1 MFYEIYSS
9 FKVKTVN
16 LPLPISSVVR
26 NLSIFEKTFIIL
38 KKLLIILLLC
48 ITVSSYSQSWR
59 FTSGGDDFDGKYKTS
74 SIVGVGNKFPYKTP
88 SLVINKFSKSDGD
101 INFYISSAGFYQKNT
116 GIRIYWVFN
125 NEPNTIYSTYDYSI
139 SSDGKIL
146 FLEEFNSPDSDIKIT
161 KYEFIEK
168 LKNASTVSVRISNK
182 YAKNDIKFSLRGSTK
197 AINSVLPQKELQL
210 KIEDIQK
217 ERKINNV
224 LINKKKILF
233 DSLIKSLE
241 NEKLS
246 ESSLSVLESKIK
258 DDLGIGLLG
267 GEGTG
272 LNYKKIKIKP
282 TSNKGMFKSYGYVDL
297 FYILNDDSE
306 KSIYGTFKVEM
317 DAPLFKRVESEEKE
331 AKVKQEADELR
342 IKNIISKYKDESL
355 KTLIFTSVLRTSK
368 GSYKK
373 VELSQIQKIGV
384 IISKFQYKKFWDIEI
399 ILHLNNDEKLTIK
412 ESVYSL
418 NISKKTLKSLG
429 GKADIE
435 F

>member
-1 MFYEIYSS
+1 M
-9 FKVKTVN
+9 
-16 LPLPISSVVR
+16 
-26 NLSIFEKTFIIL
+26 

-48 ITVSSYSQSWR
+48 ITISSYSQSWR
-59 FTSGGDDFDGKYKTS
+59 FTSGGNDFDGKYKTS
-74 SIVGVGNKFPYKTP
+74 SIVGVGNEFPYKTP

-101 INFYISSAGFYQKNT
+101 MNFYISSAGFYQKNT

-125 NEPNTIYSTYDYSI
+125 NEPNVTYSTYDYSI
-139 SSDGKIL
+139 SADGKIL

-182 YAKNDIKFSLRGSTK
+182 YGKNDIKFSLRGSTK
-197 AINSVLPQKELQL
+197 AINYVLPQKELQL

-217 ERKINNV
+217 ERKVKNV
-224 LINKKKILF
+224 LISKKKVLF
-233 DSLIKSLE
+233 DSLIKSIE

-246 ESSLSVLESKIK
+246 ESSLLILESKIK

-282 TSNKGMFKSYGYVDL
+282 TSSNGMFKSYGYVDL
-297 FYILNDDSE
+297 FYILNDDTE
-306 KSIYGTFKVEM
+306 NSIYGTFKVEM
-317 DAPLFKRVESEEKE
+317 DAPLFKRLKEEERVAKE
-331 AKVKQEADELR
+331 KLEQEGKVAKEKLEQEETRVKD
-342 IKNIISKYKDESL
+342 IINKYKGESL
-355 KTLIFTSVLRTSK
+355 KKEIFKAISEKQKNTYIK
-368 GSYKK
+368 AEKF
-373 VELSQIQKIGV
+373 ELSQIQKIGV
-384 IISKFQYKKFWDIEI
+384 IFSDYRYKKFWKLEVI
-399 ILHLNNDEKLTIK
+399 IYLDNNEKKSNNI
-412 ESVYSL
+412 YIYDL
-418 NISKKTLKSLG
+418 NISKKMLKSIG